1 MFKKAGI
8 LAEKAR
14 GGYDRR
20 KPNDIPPDR
29 PFPGRGA
36 PPPGFFASAMP
47 SLAADETILRDPVA
61 ALERHF
67 GFREFLPGQQP
78 VVSSLL
84 AGRDTLAVMPTGG
97 GKSLCYQ
104 LPAMVMEGVTLVVS
118 PLIALMK
125 DQVDG
130 LVRKGVP
137 ATMVNSTLSPSEQSE
152 RLRDISAGRYKL
164 VYIAPER
171 FRSAAFIRA
180 LKGLPIALVAVDE
193 AHCLSQ
199 WGHDFRP
206 DYLRLSEALEVLE
219 HPQTA
224 AFTATATPEVRE
236 DILKVLKLRDP
247 YVSISGFERPNLS
260 LRVTQCDGN
269 REKFDRLKAIV
280 EEHRTGIVYCSTR
293 KKVEEVSATL
303 SGMGVKL
310 VAYHG
315 GMEDKDREWAQNVFL
330 DRSYDVVVATNAF
343 GMGIDRPDVRFV
355 AHFDVPG
362 SIEAYYQEAG
372 RAGRDGEPAEC
383 ELLFNF
389 ADTRT
394 QEFFI
399 DGNNP
404 GPHLVR
410 DLYAAVR
417 RLCGGT
423 SDGIL
428 LTIQELTEML
438 NLKNSMQVS
447 SAISHLVRSGHL
459 ARYDVPG
466 ERARGT
472 RLVDPSIGP
481 DDLAIDEAA
490 LLEKERRDRAKL
502 EAMVKFCYD
511 SRTCRQQWILEYF
524 GESDS
529 SPCGTCDH
537 CADEGWS
544 DQRGPDEEEFVIV
557 RKILSGVARTCSKTP
572 AGDWE
577 GRFGKGKIVSMLTGA
592 KSADLSA
599 SRLDGLST
607 FGILREEG
615 SAYVFA
621 LLAELEKAGLVA
633 TRKTPYPLLGL
644 TRRGAAAMK
653 GDRNFLLS
661 WPDRDRIARKARSGK
676 AGRAEDKETVE
687 DLADL
692 AFDENLYERL
702 KEVRKQLAAEAG
714 GVPPYVIFSNQV
726 LECFTRLRPKTEAQ
740 ALKIHGVGQV
750 KAERYLTPFLEA
762 IRETEP

>member
-1 MFKKAGI
+1 M
-8 LAEKAR
+8 
-14 GGYDRR
+14 
-20 KPNDIPPDR
+20 
-29 PFPGRGA
+29 
-36 PPPGFFASAMP
+36 SAF
-47 SLAADETILRDPVA
+47 AADQHLIRDPLA

-67 GFREFLPGQQP
+67 GFREFLPGQEP

-137 ATMVNSTLSPSEQSE
+137 ATMINSTLSATEQSD
-152 RLRDISAGRYKL
+152 RLREIAAGQFKL

-171 FRSAAFIRA
+171 FRSSAFLRA
-180 LKGLPIALVAVDE
+180 LKSVPVALVAVDE

-224 AFTATATPEVRE
+224 AFTATATPEVRR

-260 LRVTQCDGN
+260 LRVTHCEGH
-269 REKFDRLKAIV
+269 REKFERLKALV
-280 EEHRTGIVYCSTR
+280 ETHRTGIVYCSTR
-293 KKVEEVSATL
+293 KRVEEVSASL

-343 GMGIDRPDVRFV
+343 GMGIDRSDVRFV

-362 SIEAYYQEAG
+362 SVEAYYQEAG
-372 RAGRDGEPAEC
+372 RAGRDGEPADC
-383 ELLFNF
+383 ELLFNY

-399 DGNNP
+399 EGNNP
-404 GPHLVR
+404 GADVIR
-410 DLYAAVR
+410 DLYAVVR
-417 RLCGGT
+417 KLNGMANE
-423 SDGIL
+423 GIL
-428 LTIQELTEML
+428 LTIQELTETL

-447 SAISHLVRSGHL
+447 SAISHLVRNGQIE
-459 ARYDVPG
+459 RFDVPG

-472 RLVDPSIGP
+472 RLVDPAMTA
-481 DDLAIDEAA
+481 DDLPIAEEA
-490 LLEKERRDRAKL
+490 LVEKERRDRAKL
-502 EAMVKFCYD
+502 EAMIQFCYD
-511 SRTCRQQWILEYF
+511 HQSCRQQWILGYF
-524 GESDS
+524 GETESA
-529 SPCGTCDH
+529 PCGTCDF
-537 CADEGWS
+537 CAEDRWR
-544 DQRGPDEEEFVIV
+544 DHRGPSDEEFVIV
-557 RKILSGVARTCSKTP
+557 QKALSGIARTCARTP
-572 AGDWE
+572 VGEWE
-577 GRFGKGKIVSMLTGA
+577 GRFGKGKIVQMLTGA
-592 KSADLSA
+592 KSAELSA
-599 SRLDGLST
+599 SRLDTLST
-607 FGILREEG
+607 YGILKGEG

-621 LLAELEKAGLVA
+621 LLSELEKAGLVA

-644 TRRGAAAMK
+644 TRRGADVMK
-653 GDRNFLLS
+653 GDVHFRMA
-661 WPDRDRIARKARSGK
+661 WPERARPAK
-676 AGRAEDKETVE
+676 AGKEKETARG
-687 DLADL
+687 LADL
-692 AFDENLYERL
+692 AFDEDLFEKL
-702 KEVRKQLAAEAG
+702 KAVRKRIAEEAG
-714 GVPPYVIFSNQV
+714 HVPPYVIFGNTV
-726 LECFTRLRPKTEAQ
+726 LECFARLRPTRIEQ
-740 ALKIHGVGQV
+740 AMKIHGVGKV
-750 KAERYLTPFLEA
+750 KAERYLEPFLEV
-762 IRETEP
+762 IRAEEG

>member
-1 MFKKAGI
+1 MSSF
-8 LAEKAR
+8 
-14 GGYDRR
+14 
-20 KPNDIPPDR
+20 
-29 PFPGRGA
+29 
-36 PPPGFFASAMP
+36 
-47 SLAADETILRDPVA
+47 AADQQLLRDPVA

-67 GFREFLPGQQP
+67 GFREFLPGQEP

-137 ATMVNSTLSPSEQSE
+137 ATMINSTLSPAEQTE
-152 RLRDISAGRYKL
+152 RLREMSAGKFKL

-171 FRSAAFIRA
+171 FRSSAFIRA
-180 LKGLPIALVAVDE
+180 LKGVPIALVAVDE

-224 AFTATATPEVRE
+224 AFTATATPEVRD

-260 LRVTQCDGN
+260 LRVTHCEGH
-269 REKFDRLKAIV
+269 REKYARLKDLV
-280 EEHRTGIVYCSTR
+280 ETHRTGIVYCSTR
-293 KKVEEVSATL
+293 KKVEEVSSTL
-303 SGMGVKL
+303 SSMGVKI

-343 GMGIDRPDVRFV
+343 GMGIDRSDVRFV

-372 RAGRDGEPAEC
+372 RAGRDGEPSEC

-404 GPHLVR
+404 GADVIR
-410 DLYAAVR
+410 SLYAVVR
-417 RLCGGT
+417 RMSGAGNE
-423 SDGIL
+423 GVL
-428 LTIQELTEML
+428 LTINELTETL

-447 SAISHLVRSGHL
+447 SAISHLVRSGHFE
-459 ARYDVPG
+459 RYDVPG

-472 RLVDPSIGP
+472 RLVDPSVTA
-481 DDLAIDEAA
+481 DDLPINEEA
-490 LLEKERRDRAKL
+490 LEEKDRRDRSKL
-502 EAMVKFCYD
+502 DAMIKFCYD
-511 SRTCRQQWILEYF
+511 QQTCRQQWILEYF

-529 SPCGTCDH
+529 TPCGTCDI
-537 CADEGWS
+537 CSEDRWQ
-544 DQRGPDEEEFVIV
+544 DQRAATAEEFLIV
-557 RKILSGVARTCSKTP
+557 QKALSGIARTCAKTP
-572 AGDWE
+572 VGEWE
-577 GRFGKGKIVSMLTGA
+577 GRFGKGKIVQMLTGA
-592 KSADLSA
+592 KSADLSS
-599 SRLDGLST
+599 SRLDTLST
-607 FGILREEG
+607 YGILKSEG

-621 LLAELEKAGLVA
+621 LLTEMEKAGLIAV
-633 TRKTPYPLLGL
+633 RKTPYPLLGL
-644 TRRGAAAMK
+644 TRRGTAVMK
-653 GDRNFLLS
+653 GDNHFRMG
-661 WPDRDRIARKARSGK
+661 WPDRTRSAKSGK
-676 AGRAEDKETVE
+676 EKETLHGLDE
-687 DLADL
+687 L
-692 AFDENLYERL
+692 AFDEDLFEKL
-702 KEVRKQLAAEAG
+702 KEVRKRLAEEAG
-714 GVPPYVIFSNQV
+714 NVPPYVIFGNTV
-726 LECFTRLRPKTEAQ
+726 LECFTRLRPTSEAQ
-740 ALKIHGVGQV
+740 ALKIHGVGKV
-750 KAERYLTPFLEA
+750 KAERYLGPFLEA
-762 IRETEP
+762 IREFVTK

>member
-1 MFKKAGI
+1 MSTF
-8 LAEKAR
+8 
-14 GGYDRR
+14 
-20 KPNDIPPDR
+20 
-29 PFPGRGA
+29 
-36 PPPGFFASAMP
+36 
-47 SLAADETILRDPVA
+47 AADQHLLRDPVA

-67 GFREFLPGQQP
+67 GFREFLPGQEP

-137 ATMVNSTLSPSEQSE
+137 ATMINSTLTPAEQTE
-152 RLRDISAGRYKL
+152 RLREMSAGKFKL

-171 FRSAAFIRA
+171 FRSSAFIRA
-180 LKGLPIALVAVDE
+180 LKGVPIALVAVDE

-224 AFTATATPEVRE
+224 AFTATATPEVRD
-236 DILKVLKLRDP
+236 DILKVLKLREP
-247 YVSISGFERPNLS
+247 FVSISGFERPNLS
-260 LRVTQCDGN
+260 LRVTHCDGH
-269 REKFDRLKAIV
+269 REKYARLKDLV
-280 EEHRTGIVYCSTR
+280 ETHRTGIVYCSTR
-293 KKVEEVSATL
+293 KKVEEVSASL

-343 GMGIDRPDVRFV
+343 GMGIDRSDVRFV

-372 RAGRDGEPAEC
+372 RAGRDGEPSEC
-383 ELLFNF
+383 ELLFNY

-399 DGNNP
+399 EGNNP
-404 GPHLVR
+404 GADVIR

-417 RLCGGT
+417 KLNGAANE
-423 SDGIL
+423 GIL
-428 LTIQELTEML
+428 LTINELTETL

-459 ARYDVPG
+459 ERYDVPG
-466 ERARGT
+466 ERTRGT
-472 RLVDPSIGP
+472 RLVDPSLKAE
-481 DDLAIDEAA
+481 DLPVDEEA
-490 LLEKERRDRAKL
+490 LDEKDRRDRAKL

-511 SRTCRQQWILEYF
+511 RRTCRQQWILEYF

-529 SPCGTCDH
+529 SPCGTCDF
-537 CADEGWS
+537 CAEDRWR
-544 DQRGPDEEEFVIV
+544 DQRGPTEEESLVV
-557 RKILSGVARTCSKTP
+557 RKALSGIARACARTP

-592 KSADLSA
+592 KSADLAA
-599 SRLDGLST
+599 SRLDTLST
-607 FGILREEG
+607 YGILKSEG

-621 LLAELEKAGLVA
+621 LLAEMEKAGLVA
-633 TRKTPYPLLGL
+633 TRQTPYPLLGL
-644 TRRGAAAMK
+644 TRRGAEVMK
-653 GDRNFLLS
+653 GDVRYRMA
-661 WPDRDRIARKARSGK
+661 WPERSRLVTSGK
-676 AGRAEDKETVE
+676 SKETVE
-687 DLADL
+687 GLADL
-692 AFDENLYERL
+692 AFDEALFEKL
-702 KEVRKQLAAEAG
+702 KAVRKRLAEEAG
-714 GVPPYVIFSNQV
+714 GVPPYVIFGNTV
-726 LECFTRLRPKTEAQ
+726 LECFARLRPATAEQ
-740 ALKIHGVGQV
+740 AMKIHGVGKV
-750 KAERYLTPFLEA
+750 KAERYLEPFLEVM
-762 IRETEP
+762 RGER

>member
-1 MFKKAGI
+1 MALF
-8 LAEKAR
+8 
-14 GGYDRR
+14 
-20 KPNDIPPDR
+20 
-29 PFPGRGA
+29 
-36 PPPGFFASAMP
+36 
-47 SLAADETILRDPVA
+47 AADQHLLRDPVA

-67 GFREFLPGQQP
+67 GFREFLPGQEP

-137 ATMVNSTLSPSEQSE
+137 ATMVNSTLSPAEQAD
-152 RLRDISAGRYKL
+152 RLREMSAGKFKL

-171 FRSAAFIRA
+171 FRSSAFIRA
-180 LKGLPIALVAVDE
+180 LKNVPIALVAVDE

-224 AFTATATPEVRE
+224 AFTATATPEVRA

-247 YVSISGFERPNLS
+247 FVSISGFERPNLS
-260 LRVTQCDGN
+260 LKVTHCDGH
-269 REKFDRLKAIV
+269 REKYARLKDLV
-280 EEHRTGIVYCSTR
+280 ETHRTGIVYCSTR

-343 GMGIDRPDVRFV
+343 GMGIDRSDVRFV

-372 RAGRDGEPAEC
+372 RAGRDGEPSEC
-383 ELLFNF
+383 ELLFNY

-404 GPHLVR
+404 GPDVIR
-410 DLYAAVR
+410 SLYAVVR
-417 RLCGGT
+417 RLSGSGNE
-423 SDGIL
+423 GVL
-428 LTIQELTEML
+428 LTINELTETL

-459 ARYDVPG
+459 ERYDVPG

-472 RLVDPSIGP
+472 RLADGTI
-481 DDLAIDEAA
+481 LKLFRRKR
-490 LLEKERRDRAKL
+490 LL
-502 EAMVKFCYD
+502 
-511 SRTCRQQWILEYF
+511 S
-524 GESDS
+524 
-529 SPCGTCDH
+529 
-537 CADEGWS
+537 
-544 DQRGPDEEEFVIV
+544 
-557 RKILSGVARTCSKTP
+557 
-572 AGDWE
+572 
-577 GRFGKGKIVSMLTGA
+577 
-592 KSADLSA
+592 
-599 SRLDGLST
+599 
-607 FGILREEG
+607 ILR
-615 SAYVFA
+615 
-621 LLAELEKAGLVA
+621 
-633 TRKTPYPLLGL
+633 
-644 TRRGAAAMK
+644 
-653 GDRNFLLS
+653 
-661 WPDRDRIARKARSGK
+661 
-676 AGRAEDKETVE
+676 
-687 DLADL
+687 
-692 AFDENLYERL
+692 
-702 KEVRKQLAAEAG
+702 
-714 GVPPYVIFSNQV
+714 
-726 LECFTRLRPKTEAQ
+726 
-740 ALKIHGVGQV
+740 
-750 KAERYLTPFLEA
+750 
-762 IRETEP
+762 